1 MAELLKKTQGLGRSQ
16 KRILYCLA
24 MVTAIVL
31 LLWTML
37 QVAVPA
43 YAQVCKLWQERALEQ
58 ERLLKLKEFAAR
70 HADYSAYEE
79 GRYRELVRLKQGLQ
93 RLEDG
98 NLLQRQLQLEA
109 VKRGLALKNMQAM
122 AVENAV
128 KGSSQQLSMLK
139 LELAGEYFALLG
151 WLKQLEKQRL
161 TIDAIEIKGV
171 GTGLVQAKLSLS
183 YPRLELSKGVQDK

>member
-1 MAELLKKTQGLGRSQ
+1 MAELLKKTQGLGKSQ

-37 QVAVPA
+37 QVAMPA
-43 YAQVCKLWQERALEQ
+43 YAQVCKLWQERELEQ

-79 GRYRELVRLKQGLQ
+79 GRYKELVRLKQGLQ

-122 AVENAV
+122 VVENTV

-139 LELAGEYFALLG
+139 LELAGEYFALLR
-151 WLKQLEKQRL
+151 WLKQVEKQRL

>member
-1 MAELLKKTQGLGRSQ
+1 MKMAELLKKTQGLGRSQ
-16 KRILYCLA
+16 KRIFYCLA
-24 MVTAIVL
+24 MVIAVVL

-37 QVAVPA
+37 QVAMPA

-109 VKRGLALKNMQAM
+109 VKRGLALKNMQAV

-151 WLKQLEKQRL
+151 WLKQVEKQRL
-161 TIDAIEIKGV
+161 IIESIEIRSMGN
-171 GTGLVQAKLSLS
+171 GFVQAKLSLG
-183 YPRLELSKGVQDK
+183 YPKLNLS

>member
-1 MAELLKKTQGLGRSQ
+1 MAELLKKTESLGRSQ
-16 KRILYCLA
+16 KRIVYCLA
-24 MVTAIVL
+24 MVIAIVL

-37 QVAVPA
+37 QVALPA

-122 AVENAV
+122 AVENTV

-139 LELAGEYFALLG
+139 LELAGEYVALLG
-151 WLKQLEKQRL
+151 WLKQGEEQRL
-161 TIDAIEIKGV
+161 IIESIEIRSMGN
-171 GTGLVQAKLSLS
+171 GFVQAKLSLG
-183 YPRLELSKGVQDK
+183 YPKLKLP

>member
-24 MVTAIVL
+24 MVIAIVL

-43 YAQVCKLWQERALEQ
+43 YGQVCKLWQERALEQ

-109 VKRGLALKNMQAM
+109 VKRGLALKNMQVM
-122 AVENAV
+122 AVENTV

-151 WLKQLEKQRL
+151 WLKQVEKQRL
-161 TIDAIEIKGV
+161 IIESIEIRGM
-171 GTGLVQAKLSLS
+171 GNGFVQAKLSLG
-183 YPRLELSKGVQDK
+183 YPKLNLS

>member
-24 MVTAIVL
+24 MVIAIVL

-37 QVAVPA
+37 QVALPA
-43 YAQVCKLWQERALEQ
+43 YAEVRGLWQERALEQ

-79 GRYRELVRLKQGLQ
+79 GRYKELVRLKQGMQ

-109 VKRGLALKNMQAM
+109 VKRGLALKNMQAV
-122 AVENAV
+122 AVENTV
-128 KGSSQQLSMLK
+128 KGSGQQLSMLK
-139 LELAGEYFALLG
+139 LELAGEYFAVLG
-151 WLKQLEKQRL
+151 WLKQVEKQRL
-161 TIDAIEIKGV
+161 IIESIEIRGM
-171 GTGLVQAKLSLS
+171 GNGFVQAKISLG
-183 YPRLELSKGVQDK
+183 YPKLKLP

>member
-1 MAELLKKTQGLGRSQ
+1 MAELLKKKQGFDRSQ
-16 KRILYCLA
+16 RRTFYCLA
-24 MVTAIVL
+24 MVTALVL
-31 LLWTML
+31 LLCITM

-79 GRYRELVRLKQGLQ
+79 GRYKELVRLKQGLQ

-109 VKRGLALKNMQAM
+109 VKRGLALKNMQAILKNSYLQNFFL
-122 AVENAV
+122 AKKEISIFLL
-128 KGSSQQLSMLK
+128 KSFKTSMP
-139 LELAGEYFALLG
+139 
-151 WLKQLEKQRL
+151 
-161 TIDAIEIKGV
+161 V
-171 GTGLVQAKLSLS
+171 N
-183 YPRLELSKGVQDK
+183 RLENTPTET

>member
-1 MAELLKKTQGLGRSQ
+1 MAELLKKKQGFDRSQ
-16 KRILYCLA
+16 RRVFYCLA
-24 MVTAIVL
+24 IVTAIVL

-79 GRYRELVRLKQGLQ
+79 GRYKELVRLKQGLQ

-109 VKRGLALKNMQAM
+109 VKRGLALKNMQAV
-122 AVENAV
+122 AVENTV
-128 KGSSQQLSMLK
+128 KDSSPQLSMLK

-151 WLKQLEKQRL
+151 WLKQVEKQRL
-161 TIDAIEIKGV
+161 IVESIEIRGM
-171 GTGLVQAKLSLS
+171 GNGFVQAKLSLG
-183 YPRLELSKGVQDK
+183 YPKLKLP

>member
-1 MAELLKKTQGLGRSQ
+1 MAELLKKKQGFDRSQ
-16 KRILYCLA
+16 RRTFYCLA

-58 ERLLKLKEFAAR
+58 ERLLKRKEFAAR
-70 HADYSAYEE
+70 YADYSAYEE

-109 VKRGLALKNMQAM
+109 VKRGLSLKNMQAM
-122 AVENAV
+122 AAENTV

-151 WLKQLEKQRL
+151 WLKQVEKQRL
-161 TIDAIEIKGV
+161 IIESIEIRGM
-171 GTGLVQAKLSLS
+171 GNGFVQAKLSLG
-183 YPRLELSKGVQDK
+183 YPKLALP

>member
-16 KRILYCLA
+16 KRIFYCLA
-24 MVTAIVL
+24 MVIAVVL

-37 QVAVPA
+37 QVAMPA

-109 VKRGLALKNMQAM
+109 VKRGLAFKNMQAM
-122 AVENAV
+122 AVENTV

-139 LELAGEYFALLG
+139 LELAGEYVALLG
-151 WLKQLEKQRL
+151 WLKQVEKQRL

>member
-1 MAELLKKTQGLGRSQ
+1 
-16 KRILYCLA
+16 
-24 MVTAIVL
+24 
-31 LLWTML
+31 ML
-37 QVAVPA
+37 QVAVHG
-43 YAQVCKLWQERALEQ
+43 YGQVCKMWQGRALEQ
-58 ERLLKLKEFAAR
+58 DRSLKLKEFAAR
-70 HADYSAYEE
+70 HTDYSSYEE
-79 GRYRELVRLKQGLQ
+79 GRYKELVRLKQGLQ

-128 KGSSQQLSMLK
+128 KGSNQQLSMLK

-161 TIDAIEIKGV
+161 IIESIEIRSV
-171 GTGLVQAKLSLS
+171 GNGFVQAKLSLG
-183 YPRLELSKGVQDK
+183 YPKLKLP

>member
-16 KRILYCLA
+16 KRIFYCLA

-79 GRYRELVRLKQGLQ
+79 GRYKELVRLKQGLQ

-122 AVENAV
+122 AVENTV

-151 WLKQLEKQRL
+151 WLKQVEKQRL

>member
-1 MAELLKKTQGLGRSQ
+1 MAELLKKKQGFGRSQ
-16 KRILYCLA
+16 RRIFCCLA
-24 MVTAIVL
+24 MVIAVVL

-43 YAQVCKLWQERALEQ
+43 SAQVCKLWQERALEQ

-79 GRYRELVRLKQGLQ
+79 GRYKELVRLKQGLQ

-109 VKRGLALKNMQAM
+109 VKRGLALKNMQAV
-122 AVENAV
+122 AAENTV

-151 WLKQLEKQRL
+151 WLKQVEKQRL
-161 TIDAIEIKGV
+161 IIESIEIRSMGD
-171 GTGLVQAKLSLS
+171 GFVQAKLSLG
-183 YPRLELSKGVQDK
+183 YPKLKLP

>member
-1 MAELLKKTQGLGRSQ
+1 MAELLKKKQGFDSSQ
-16 KRILYCLA
+16 TRVFYCLA
-24 MVTAIVL
+24 IVTAIVL

-58 ERLLKLKEFAAR
+58 ERLLKLKEFATR

-109 VKRGLALKNMQAM
+109 VKRGLALKNMQAV

-151 WLKQLEKQRL
+151 WLKQVEKQRL
-161 TIDAIEIKGV
+161 IIESIEIRGM
-171 GTGLVQAKLSLS
+171 GNGFVQAKLSLG
-183 YPRLELSKGVQDK
+183 YPKLKLP

>member
-1 MAELLKKTQGLGRSQ
+1 MAELLKKKQGLGRSQ
-16 KRILYCLA
+16 KRTFYCLA
-24 MVTAIVL
+24 MVIAVVL

-37 QVAVPA
+37 QVAIPA
-43 YAQVCKLWQERALEQ
+43 YAQVRKLWQERALEQ

-79 GRYRELVRLKQGLQ
+79 GRYKKLVRLKQGLQ
-93 RLEDG
+93 WLEDG

-109 VKRGLALKNMQAM
+109 VKRGLAFKNMQAM
-122 AVENAV
+122 AAENTV

>member
-1 MAELLKKTQGLGRSQ
+1 MAELLKKKQGFGRSQ
-16 KRILYCLA
+16 RRILYCLA
-24 MVTAIVL
+24 MVTALFL
-31 LLWTML
+31 LLCITM

-43 YAQVCKLWQERALEQ
+43 YGQVCKLWQERALEQ

-122 AVENAV
+122 VVENIV

-151 WLKQLEKQRL
+151 WLKQVEKQRL

>member
-1 MAELLKKTQGLGRSQ
+1 MKMAELLKKNQGFDRSQ
-16 KRILYCLA
+16 RRTFYCLA
-24 MVTAIVL
+24 MVTALVL
-31 LLWTML
+31 LLCITM

-109 VKRGLALKNMQAM
+109 VKRGLALKNMQVM
-122 AVENAV
+122 AVENTV

-161 TIDAIEIKGV
+161 IIESIEIRSMGN
-171 GTGLVQAKLSLS
+171 GFVQAKLSLG
-183 YPRLELSKGVQDK
+183 YPKLNLS

>member
-1 MAELLKKTQGLGRSQ
+1 MAELLKKTQGLGRSH

-24 MVTAIVL
+24 MVIAVVL

-109 VKRGLALKNMQAM
+109 VKRGLALKNMQVM
-122 AVENAV
+122 AVENTV

-161 TIDAIEIKGV
+161 IIESIEIRGI
-171 GTGLVQAKLSLS
+171 GNGFVQAKLSLG
-183 YPRLELSKGVQDK
+183 YPKLKLP

>member
-1 MAELLKKTQGLGRSQ
+1 MAELLKKTESLGRSQ
-16 KRILYCLA
+16 KRIVYCLA
-24 MVTAIVL
+24 MVIAVVL

-43 YAQVCKLWQERALEQ
+43 YAQVCKLWQERDEAKAQLFMLQ
-58 ERLLKLKEFAAR
+58 EFAGR
-70 HADYSAYEE
+70 HANYSAYEE
-79 GRYRELVRLKQGLQ
+79 GRYKELVRLKQGLQ

-109 VKRGLALKNMQAM
+109 VKRGLALKNMQAV

-151 WLKQLEKQRL
+151 WLKQVEKQRL
-161 TIDAIEIKGV
+161 IIESIEIRSMGN
-171 GTGLVQAKLSLS
+171 GFVQAKLSLG
-183 YPRLELSKGVQDK
+183 YPKLNLS